1 MAAVKSGTG
10 NIHIRPTTVNYSPE
24 APQTTYS
31 PSWRQLQLNQLNAKP
46 YTYSFL

>member
-10 NIHIRPTTVNYSPE
+10 NIHIPPIAVNYSPE
-24 APQTTYS
+24 APQTTDS
-31 PSWRQLQLNQLNAKP
+31 PSWRQPQQDQLNAKP

>member
-24 APQTTYS
+24 APQTTYFS
-31 PSWRQLQLNQLNAKP
+31 SWRRPQRDQLNATP
-46 YTYSFL
+46 YTYSFS